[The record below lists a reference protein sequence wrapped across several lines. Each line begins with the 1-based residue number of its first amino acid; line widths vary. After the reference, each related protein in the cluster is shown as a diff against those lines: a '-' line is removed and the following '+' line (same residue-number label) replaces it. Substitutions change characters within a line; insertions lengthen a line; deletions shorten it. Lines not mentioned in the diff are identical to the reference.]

1 MAVQKVIEGIYY
13 VGSRHWDRPI
23 FDELLEL
30 PKGTSYNA
38 YIVFGS
44 QKTALI
50 DTVDPCKTHELLRNL
65 DVLNVKAIDYVIAN
79 HAEQDHSGSIPAV
92 LEKYPGAKVVTNEK
106 CKSLLID
113 LLEIKEDKFITV
125 NDNDTLS
132 LGDKTLQFI
141 FTPWVHW
148 PETMSTYLVEE
159 KMLFTCDFFGSHIAT
174 SRIFGPKDEKL
185 IYEGAKR
192 YYAEIMMPFRK
203 NIQKNVQKVEE
214 LNPSM
219 ILPSHGVIYKNPKF
233 IIDAY
238 KKWISDDVDNEAL
251 IIYISMH
258 GSTKKLVDYLSDV
271 LIEQGVYARPYNIA
285 QSSLGEIAMDLVDAA
300 TVVFASPFILA
311 GVHPKIISTAY
322 LANALRSKT
331 KFAGIIGSFG
341 WGGKGIEHIKSNL
354 ANLNVELFE
363 PVYIKGTPKPKDFE
377 QIATLA
383 KEIADKHREIGILK

>member
-65 DVLNVKAIDYVIAN
+65 DVLNVKEIDYVIAN

-219 ILPSHGVIYKNPKF
+219 ILPGHGVIYKNPKF
-233 IIDAY
+233 IIDAH

-258 GSTKKLVDYLSDV
+258 GSTKELVDYLSDV

-285 QSSLGEIAMDLVDAA
+285 EAALGEIAMDLVDAA

-322 LANALRSKT
+322 LANALRPKT

-383 KEIADKHREIGILK
+383 KKIADKHREIGILK

>member
-1 MAVQKVIEGIYY
+1 MAVQKVDEDVYY

-30 PKGTSYNA
+30 PKGTSYNS
-38 YIVFGS
+38 YLISGS

-50 DTVDPCKTHELLRNL
+50 DSVDPCKKHELLRNL
-65 DVLNVKAIDYVIAN
+65 DILNVKNIDYIIAN

-92 LEKYPGAKVVTNEK
+92 LERYPQAKVVTNEK

-113 LLEIKEDKFITV
+113 LLDINEDRFMII

-132 LGDKTLQFI
+132 LGDKTLQFV

-148 PETMSTYLVEE
+148 PETMSVYLVEK

-174 SRIFGPKDEKL
+174 SKIFGPKDEKL
-185 IYEGAKR
+185 VYEGAKR

-203 NIQKNVQKVEE
+203 NIQKNIQKVEE

-219 ILPSHGVIYKNPKF
+219 ILPGHGVVYKNPQF

-238 KKWISDDVDNEAL
+238 KKWISDNVDNEAL

-258 GSTKKLVDYLSDV
+258 GSTKELVDYLSDA

-300 TVVFASPFILA
+300 TVIFASPFVLA
-311 GVHPKIISTAY
+311 GVHPKIITTAY
-322 LANALRSKT
+322 LANALRPKT

-341 WGGKGIEHIKSNL
+341 WGGKGVEHIKNNL
-354 ANLNVELFE
+354 TNLSVELFE
-363 PVYIKGTPKPKDFE
+363 PVYIKGKPKPEDFKK
-377 QIATLA
+377 ITGLA
-383 KEIADKHREIGILK
+383 KQIADKHKEIGILG

>member
-1 MAVQKVIEGIYY
+1 MAVQKVNEDVYY

-44 QKTALI
+44 QKIALI

-65 DVLNVKAIDYVIAN
+65 DVLNIKNIDYIIAN

-92 LEKYPGAKVVTNEK
+92 LEKFKDAKVVTNEK
-106 CKSLLID
+106 CKLLLMD
-113 LLEIKEDKFITV
+113 LLDISEDKFMIV

-148 PETMSTYLVEE
+148 PETMSTYLLEQ

-174 SRIFGPKDEKL
+174 SKLFGPKDEKL

-203 NIQKNVQKVEE
+203 TIQKNVQKVEN
-214 LNPSM
+214 LNPDM
-219 ILPSHGVIYKNPKF
+219 ILPSHGVIYKNPQF

-238 KKWISDDVDNEAL
+238 KKWISDDVSNEVL

-258 GSTKKLVDYLSDV
+258 GSTKELVDYLSDV
-271 LIEQGVYARPYNIA
+271 LIEQGVYTRPYNIA
-285 QSSLGEIAMDLVDAA
+285 EAALGEIAMDLVDAA
-300 TVVFASPFILA
+300 TVVFASPFVLA

-322 LANALRSKT
+322 LANALRPKT
-331 KFAGIIGSFG
+331 KFAGLIGSFG
-341 WGGKGIEHIKSNL
+341 WGGKGIEHIKNNL
-354 ANLNVELFE
+354 TNLNLELLD
-363 PVYIKGTPKPKDFE
+363 PVYIKGKPKAKDFE
-377 QIATLA
+377 QIDHLA
-383 KEIADKHREIGILK
+383 KQIADKHREIGILK